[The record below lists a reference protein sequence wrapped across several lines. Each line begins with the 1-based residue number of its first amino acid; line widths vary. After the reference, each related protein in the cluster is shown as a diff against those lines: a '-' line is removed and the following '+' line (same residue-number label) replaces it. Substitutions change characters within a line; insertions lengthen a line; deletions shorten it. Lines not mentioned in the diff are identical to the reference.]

1 MSQTRNAHFATLW
14 EEIADLEHTLR
25 YVDAGGCRTRVL
37 DIAGAGQDA
46 QTVVLASGTSGHI
59 EAWTQNVRAFA
70 EAGFRVVGYDYP
82 GHGYTALADRP
93 LEIRDYEEHLL
104 ALLDALALD
113 RVHLA
118 GESLGGWLAL
128 KFAPKHPERLRSVI
142 LSAPGG
148 RVIGE
153 PQLDRTQSVSA
164 QAVSEPTFEN
174 VRKRL
179 QVVIHDPGNI
189 TNELVH
195 VRRAIYSREGFSMAN
210 VSALREPERRW
221 RNRVTDEDFAAVP
234 VPALMVWTDNEP
246 TGDEAEGARL
256 CGLIPDGEYL
266 LVRGAAHWPQGGG
279 RRVQRR
285 GGRLPP
291 QARGTGSRACLKR
304 GPE

>member
-1 MSQTRNAHFATLW
+1 VSRADRTHFATFW

-25 YVDAGGCRTRVL
+25 YVDAGGYRTRVL
-37 DIAGAGQDA
+37 DFPAAAPDA
-46 QTVVLASGTSGHI
+46 RTVVLASGTSGHI
-59 EAWTQNVRAFA
+59 EAWTQNVRALV

-82 GHGYTALADRP
+82 GHGHTSLADHP

-104 ALLDALALD
+104 ALLDALSLE

-128 KFAPKHPERLRSVI
+128 KFAPKHPDRLHTVI

-148 RVIGE
+148 RVVGE

-179 QVVIHDPGNI
+179 QVVIHDPENI
-189 TNELVH
+189 TDELVR
-195 VRRAIYSREGFSMAN
+195 VRQAIYSREGFSMAN

-221 RNRVTDEDFAAVP
+221 RNRVTDEDFAALP

-246 TGDEAEGARL
+246 TGDAAEGERL
-256 CGLIPDGEYL
+256 CRLIPDGEFL
-266 LVRGAAHWPQGGG
+266 LVRGAAHWPQWEGAAEFNAAA
-279 RRVQRR
+279 V
-285 GGRLPP
+285 
-291 QARGTGSRACLKR
+291 AFLKKHV
-304 GPE
+304 

>member
-1 MSQTRNAHFATLW
+1 MSRVGSTHFATLW

-25 YVDAGGCRTRVL
+25 YVDAGGYRTRML
-37 DIAGAGQDA
+37 DFTGAGPEA

-59 EAWTQNVRAFA
+59 EAWTQNIRAFV

-82 GHGYTALADRP
+82 GHGYTSLADHP

-104 ALLDALALD
+104 ALLDALALE

-128 KFAPKHPERLRSVI
+128 KFAPKHPDRLHTVI

-148 RVIGE
+148 RMVAE

-174 VRKRL
+174 VKKRL
-179 QVVIHDPGNI
+179 QVVIHDPEKI
-189 TNELVH
+189 TDELVR
-195 VRRAIYSREGFSMAN
+195 VRQAIYARDGFSMAY

-221 RNRVTDEDFAAVP
+221 RNRVTDDDFAAVP

-246 TGDEAEGARL
+246 TGDQAEGERL

-266 LVRGAAHWPQGGG
+266 LVRGASHWPQWEGAAEFNAAAVAFLKQHAG
-279 RRVQRR
+279 REDHR
-285 GGRLPP
+285 
-291 QARGTGSRACLKR
+291 
-304 GPE
+304 

>member
-1 MSQTRNAHFATLW
+1 MSRAGRTHVASFW

-25 YVDAGGCRTRVL
+25 YVDAGGYRTRVL
-37 DIAGAGQDA
+37 DFPATAPDA
-46 QTVVLASGTSGHI
+46 RTVVLASGTSGHI
-59 EAWTQNVRAFA
+59 EAWTQNVRAFV

-82 GHGYTALADRP
+82 GHGYTSLADHP
-93 LEIRDYEEHLL
+93 LEIRDYAEHLL
-104 ALLDALALD
+104 ALLDALSLD

-128 KFAPKHPERLRSVI
+128 KFAPKHPDRLHTVI

-148 RVIGE
+148 RVVGE

-179 QVVIHDPGNI
+179 QVVIHDPQNI
-189 TNELVH
+189 TDELVR
-195 VRRAIYSREGFSMAN
+195 VRQAIYSRDGFSMAN

-221 RNRVTDEDFAAVP
+221 RNRVTDEDFAALP

-246 TGDEAEGARL
+246 TGDAAEGERL
-256 CGLIPDGEYL
+256 CRLIPDGEFL
-266 LVRGAAHWPQGGG
+266 LVRGAAHWPQWEGAAEFNAAA
-279 RRVQRR
+279 VAF
-285 GGRLPP
+285 LN
-291 QARGTGSRACLKR
+291 KHV
-304 GPE
+304 

>member
-1 MSQTRNAHFATLW
+1 MSRTENARLATLW

-37 DIAGAGQDA
+37 DIAGAGPDA
-46 QTVVLASGTSGHI
+46 ETVVLASGTSGHI

-82 GHGYTALADRP
+82 GHGYTALVDHP

-174 VRKRL
+174 VKKRL

-189 TNELVH
+189 TDELVH

-266 LVRGAAHWPQGGG
+266 LVRGAAHWPQWEGAAEFNAAAVAFLRKHAG
-279 RRVQRR
+279 RGHGHV
-285 GGRLPP
+285 
-291 QARGTGSRACLKR
+291 
-304 GPE
+304 

>member
-1 MSQTRNAHFATLW
+1 MSQVGKTHFATFW

-25 YVDAGGCRTRVL
+25 YVDAGGYRTRVL
-37 DIAGAGQDA
+37 DFAGAAPDA

-59 EAWTQNVRAFA
+59 EAWTQNVRAFV

-82 GHGYTALADRP
+82 GQGYTSLSDHP

-104 ALLDALALD
+104 ALLDALGLQ

-128 KFAPKHPERLRSVI
+128 KFAPIHPDRLHTVI

-148 RVIGE
+148 RMVE
-153 PQLDRTQSVSA
+153 EARLDRTQSVSA

-174 VRKRL
+174 VKKRL
-179 QVVIHDPGNI
+179 QVVIHDPEKI
-189 TNELVH
+189 TDELVR
-195 VRRAIYSREGFSMAN
+195 VRQAIYAREGFSMAY

-221 RNRVTDEDFAAVP
+221 RNRVTDADFAALP

-246 TGDEAEGARL
+246 TGDEAEGERL
-256 CGLIPDGEYL
+256 CALIPDGEYL
-266 LVRGAAHWPQGGG
+266 LVRGAAHWPQWEGAAEFNAAAVAFLKKHAG
-279 RRVQRR
+279 RKDRQ
-285 GGRLPP
+285 
-291 QARGTGSRACLKR
+291 
-304 GPE
+304 

>member
-1 MSQTRNAHFATLW
+1 MNRTDRAHFATFW

-25 YVDAGGCRTRVL
+25 YVDAGGYRTRVL
-37 DIAGAGQDA
+37 DFPSPAPDA

-59 EAWTQNVRAFA
+59 EAWTQNVRAFV

-82 GHGYTALADRP
+82 GHGHTSLADHP

-104 ALLDALALD
+104 ALLDALSLE

-128 KFAPKHPERLRSVI
+128 KFAPKHADRLHTVI

-148 RVIGE
+148 RVVGE
-153 PQLDRTQSVSA
+153 PRLDRTQSVSA

-174 VRKRL
+174 VKRRL
-179 QVVIHDPGNI
+179 QVVIHDPENI
-189 TNELVH
+189 TDELVR
-195 VRRAIYSREGFSMAN
+195 VRQAIYAREGFSMAN

-221 RNRVTDEDFAAVP
+221 RNRVTDEDFAALP

-246 TGDEAEGARL
+246 TGDAAEGERL
-256 CGLIPDGEYL
+256 SRLIPDGEFL
-266 LVRGAAHWPQGGG
+266 LVRGAAHWPQWEGAAEFNAAA
-279 RRVQRR
+279 VAF
-285 GGRLPP
+285 LK
-291 QARGTGSRACLKR
+291 SRAR
-304 GPE
+304 RNRP

>member
-1 MSQTRNAHFATLW
+1 MSQAGKTHFATFW

-25 YVDAGGCRTRVL
+25 YVDAGGYRTRVL
-37 DIAGAGQDA
+37 DFTGVGPEA

-59 EAWTQNVRAFA
+59 EAWTQNIRAFV

-82 GHGYTALADRP
+82 GHGYTSLTNHP

-104 ALLDALALD
+104 ALLDALALE

-128 KFAPKHPERLRSVI
+128 KFAPKHADRLHTVI

-148 RVIGE
+148 RMVTE

-174 VRKRL
+174 VKKRL
-179 QVVIHDPGNI
+179 QVVIHDPEKI
-189 TNELVH
+189 TDELVR
-195 VRRAIYSREGFSMAN
+195 VRQAIYARDGFSMAY

-221 RNRVTDEDFAAVP
+221 RNRVTDDDFAAVP

-246 TGDEAEGARL
+246 TGDQAEGERL

-266 LVRGAAHWPQGGG
+266 LVRGASHWPQWEGAVEFNAAAVAFLKNHAG
-279 RRVQRR
+279 REDHR
-285 GGRLPP
+285 
-291 QARGTGSRACLKR
+291 
-304 GPE
+304 

>member
-1 MSQTRNAHFATLW
+1 MSRAVRTHLATLW
-14 EEIADLEHTLR
+14 EEIADLEHALR
-25 YVDAGGCRTRVL
+25 YVDAGGYRTRVL
-37 DIAGAGQDA
+37 DFAGAGPGA

-59 EAWTQNVRAFA
+59 EAWTQNIRAFV

-82 GHGYTALADRP
+82 GHGYTALAGHP
-93 LEIRDYEEHLL
+93 LEIPDYEEHLL
-104 ALLDALALD
+104 ALLDVLGLE

-128 KFAPKHPERLRSVI
+128 KFAPRHPDRVHTVI

-148 RVIGE
+148 RMVAE

-179 QVVIHDPGNI
+179 QVVIHDPEKI
-189 TNELVH
+189 TDELVR
-195 VRRAIYSREGFSMAN
+195 VRQAIYARDGFSMAY

-246 TGDEAEGARL
+246 TGDETEGERL

-266 LVRGAAHWPQGGG
+266 LVRGASHWPQWEGAAEFNAAA
-279 RRVQRR
+279 VAF
-285 GGRLPP
+285 LKKH
-291 QARGTGSRACLKR
+291 TGQEDRS
-304 GPE
+304 

>member
-1 MSQTRNAHFATLW
+1 MSRVGSTHFATLW

-25 YVDAGGCRTRVL
+25 YVDAGGYRTRML
-37 DIAGAGQDA
+37 DFTGAGPEA

-59 EAWTQNVRAFA
+59 EAWTQNIRAFV

-82 GHGYTALADRP
+82 GHGYTSLADHP
-93 LEIRDYEEHLL
+93 LEISDYEEHLL
-104 ALLDALALD
+104 ALLDALALE

-128 KFAPKHPERLRSVI
+128 KFAPKHPDRLHTVI

-148 RVIGE
+148 RMVAE

-174 VRKRL
+174 VKKRL
-179 QVVIHDPGNI
+179 QVVIHDPEKI
-189 TNELVH
+189 TDELVR
-195 VRRAIYSREGFSMAN
+195 VRQAIYARDGFSMAY

-221 RNRVTDEDFAAVP
+221 RNRVTDDDFAAVP

-246 TGDEAEGARL
+246 TGDQAEGERL

-266 LVRGAAHWPQGGG
+266 LVRGASHWPQWEGAAEFNAAAVAFLKQHAG
-279 RRVQRR
+279 REDHR
-285 GGRLPP
+285 
-291 QARGTGSRACLKR
+291 
-304 GPE
+304 